1 MIEDKIQ
8 EFKTE
13 LKLKK
18 DLDVVRK
25 FITSGD
31 SFVLDSDKYLDLKG
45 SIADHFD
52 IHPMKF

>member
-31 SFVLDSDKYLDLKG
+31 SFVLDSDKYLDLKDFENLREWE
-45 SIADHFD
+45 AD
-52 IHPMKF
+52 MC